1 MLSTIP
7 NVKRAEI
14 SSTSPKATSQ
24 TITHHNPQLPGS
36 ESNKSLNSKKNEG
49 LTALPFSN
57 DSDGNDTA
65 LSKEEQTNAIF
76 DDKRNNVKTNPELE
90 HHTNSKSIQI
100 EKSTNNDRGILAN
113 FSANISDM
121 SRRKQRNPKPTLFTS
136 VEDSEPSKETSDEM
150 KILKRIDQEMC
161 VTNHT
166 DIDGTNKKPSN
177 GDTGIIKRHNEH
189 NSEGKDDAAEN
200 SRSPYSSAN
209 STSSSSPPP
218 HDLSSMV
225 KVEVHEGTS
234 DIGNSMRSISPST
247 ANPSLVGSRRL
258 VSALEQSQNENPL
271 IRSGGNSLP
280 ALIPMPSNYK
290 SLMMTNNAFTMPS
303 AMPSEPGT
311 AFDDP
316 LSISKMMMNERPT
329 DLPRN
334 LRLSGDELNMA
345 LKQNNMFHFGD
356 VSVAHHPDNT
366 PLPMIIPMVYLYPLP
381 TSIDE
386 TGS

>member
-24 TITHHNPQLPGS
+24 TISHHNPQLPGS
-36 ESNKSLNSKKNEG
+36 ESNKSLNSKKNES
-49 LTALPFSN
+49 LTALSFSN
-57 DSDGNDTA
+57 DPDGKIGDKG
-65 LSKEEQTNAIF
+65 LSKEEQTNPIF
-76 DDKRNNVKTNPELE
+76 DDKRNNVKTELE

-100 EKSTNNDRGILAN
+100 EKSANNDRGILAN
-113 FSANISDM
+113 CSANISDM

-136 VEDSEPSKETSDEM
+136 VEDSEHKEETSDEM
-150 KILKRIDQEMC
+150 KILKQTDQEMC

-166 DIDGTNKKPSN
+166 DRDGTNNKPSN
-177 GDTGIIKRHNEH
+177 GDTGAIKRHNEH
-189 NSEGKDDAAEN
+189 KSEGNDAAEN

-234 DIGNSMRSISPST
+234 DIGHSMRSTSPHT
-247 ANPSLVGSRRL
+247 ANPLLVGSRQL
-258 VSALEQSQNENPL
+258 VSALEQSQNESPL
-271 IRSGGNSLP
+271 GRSGGNSLP

-290 SLMMTNNAFTMPS
+290 SLMMTNNAFTMPGT
-303 AMPSEPGT
+303 MPSEPGT
-311 AFDDP
+311 AFEDP
-316 LSISKMMMNERPT
+316 LSISKMMMNEPT
-329 DLPRN
+329 TDFPRN
-334 LRLSGDELNMA
+334 LRLSGDELNLA

-381 TSIDE
+381 PSIDE

>member
-14 SSTSPKATSQ
+14 SSTSPKATLQ
-24 TITHHNPQLPGS
+24 TISHHNPQLPGS
-36 ESNKSLNSKKNEG
+36 ESNNSKKNES
-49 LTALPFSN
+49 LTALSFSN
-57 DSDGNDTA
+57 DSDGKVGDTGGH
-65 LSKEEQTNAIF
+65 SKEEQTNPIF

-90 HHTNSKSIQI
+90 HLTNSKSMQI
-100 EKSTNNDRGILAN
+100 EKNVNNDRSILAN
-113 FSANISDM
+113 CSANISDM

-136 VEDSEPSKETSDEM
+136 VEDSEHKEETSDEM
-150 KILKRIDQEMC
+150 KILKHIDQEMC
-161 VTNHT
+161 VTNHS
-166 DIDGTNKKPSN
+166 DIDGKPRN
-177 GDTGIIKRHNEH
+177 GDTGMIKRHNEH
-189 NSEGKDDAAEN
+189 NSEGKDEVEN
-200 SRSPYSSAN
+200 TRSPYSSAN

-234 DIGNSMRSISPST
+234 DIGHSMRSTSPGT

-271 IRSGGNSLP
+271 GRSGGNSLP

-290 SLMMTNNAFTMPS
+290 SLMMTNNAFTMTG

-311 AFDDP
+311 AFEDP
-316 LSISKMMMNERPT
+316 LSISKMMMNEPAT

-334 LRLSGDELNMA
+334 LRLSGDELNLA

-381 TSIDE
+381 PSIDE

>member
-14 SSTSPKATSQ
+14 SSTSPKATLQ
-24 TITHHNPQLPGS
+24 TISHHNPQLPGS
-36 ESNKSLNSKKNEG
+36 ESNNSKKNES
-49 LTALPFSN
+49 LTALSFSN
-57 DSDGNDTA
+57 DSDGKVGDTGGH
-65 LSKEEQTNAIF
+65 SKEEQTNPIF

-90 HHTNSKSIQI
+90 HLTNSKSMQI
-100 EKSTNNDRGILAN
+100 EKNVNNDRSILAN
-113 FSANISDM
+113 CSANISDM

-136 VEDSEPSKETSDEM
+136 VEDSEHKEETSDEM
-150 KILKRIDQEMC
+150 KILKHIDQEMC
-161 VTNHT
+161 VTNHS
-166 DIDGTNKKPSN
+166 DIDGKPRN
-177 GDTGIIKRHNEH
+177 GDTGMIKRHNEH
-189 NSEGKDDAAEN
+189 NSEGKDEVEN
-200 SRSPYSSAN
+200 TRSPYSSAN

-234 DIGNSMRSISPST
+234 DIGHSMRSTSPGT

-271 IRSGGNSLP
+271 GRSGGNSLP

-290 SLMMTNNAFTMPS
+290 SLMMTNNAFTMTG
-303 AMPSEPGT
+303 AMLSEPGT
-311 AFDDP
+311 AFEDP
-316 LSISKMMMNERPT
+316 LSISKMMMNEPAT

-334 LRLSGDELNMA
+334 LRLSGDELNLA

-381 TSIDE
+381 PSIDE

>member
-7 NVKRAEI
+7 NVKRAEL

-24 TITHHNPQLPGS
+24 TISHHNPQLPGS
-36 ESNKSLNSKKNEG
+36 ESNKSFNSKKNES
-49 LTALPFSN
+49 LAALSFSN
-57 DSDGNDTA
+57 DSDGKIGD
-65 LSKEEQTNAIF
+65 SKEEQTNPIF
-76 DDKRNNVKTNPELE
+76 DDKRINVKTNPELE

-113 FSANISDM
+113 CSANISDM

-136 VEDSEPSKETSDEM
+136 VEDSEHKEETSDEM
-150 KILKRIDQEMC
+150 KILKHIDQEMC
-161 VTNHT
+161 VTNHS
-166 DIDGTNKKPSN
+166 DIDGKPRN

-189 NSEGKDDAAEN
+189 NSEGKDAAEN

-234 DIGNSMRSISPST
+234 DIGHSMRSTSPST

-258 VSALEQSQNENPL
+258 VSALEQSQNESPL
-271 IRSGGNSLP
+271 GRSGGNSLP

-290 SLMMTNNAFTMPS
+290 SLMMTNNAFTMIG

-311 AFDDP
+311 AFEDP
-316 LSISKMMMNERPT
+316 LSISKMMMMNEPAT

-334 LRLSGDELNMA
+334 LRLSGDELNLA

-381 TSIDE
+381 PSIDE

>member
-7 NVKRAEI
+7 NVKRAEL

-24 TITHHNPQLPGS
+24 TISHHNPQLPGS
-36 ESNKSLNSKKNEG
+36 ELNKSLNSKKNES
-49 LTALPFSN
+49 LTALSFSN
-57 DSDGNDTA
+57 DSDGKIGNDG
-65 LSKEEQTNAIF
+65 LSKEEQTNPIF
-76 DDKRNNVKTNPELE
+76 DDERNNVKSNPELD

-100 EKSTNNDRGILAN
+100 EKNANNDRSILAN
-113 FSANISDM
+113 CSANISDM

-136 VEDSEPSKETSDEM
+136 VEDSEHKEETSDEM
-150 KILKRIDQEMC
+150 KILKHIDEEMC
-161 VTNHT
+161 VANHN
-166 DIDGTNKKPSN
+166 DIDGRNKKPSN

-189 NSEGKDDAAEN
+189 NSEGKDEAEN
-200 SRSPYSSAN
+200 TRSPYSSAN

-234 DIGNSMRSISPST
+234 DIGHSMRIISPST
-247 ANPSLVGSRRL
+247 ANPSSVGSRRL
-258 VSALEQSQNENPL
+258 VSALEQSQN
-271 IRSGGNSLP
+271 RSGGNSLP

-290 SLMMTNNAFTMPS
+290 SLMMTNNAFTMPG

-311 AFDDP
+311 AFEDP
-316 LSISKMMMNERPT
+316 LSISKMMMNEPAT

-334 LRLSGDELNMA
+334 LRLSGDELNLA

-381 TSIDE
+381 PSISE

>member
-49 LTALPFSN
+49 LTALSFSN
-57 DSDGNDTA
+57 DSDGKIEDTGH
-65 LSKEEQTNAIF
+65 SKEEQTNPMF
-76 DDKRNNVKTNPELE
+76 DDKRNNVKTELE
-90 HHTNSKSIQI
+90 HHKNSKSIQI
-100 EKSTNNDRGILAN
+100 EKSTNNDRNILAN
-113 FSANISDM
+113 CSANISDM

-189 NSEGKDDAAEN
+189 NSEGKDDAAN

-234 DIGNSMRSISPST
+234 DIGHSMRSTSPST
-247 ANPSLVGSRRL
+247 ANPSLVGSKRL

-271 IRSGGNSLP
+271 IRSGGSSLP

-290 SLMMTNNAFTMPS
+290 SLMMTNNAFTMPG

-311 AFDDP
+311 AFEDP
-316 LSISKMMMNERPT
+316 LSISKMMMMNEPPT

-356 VSVAHHPDNT
+356 VRVAHHPDNT

-381 TSIDE
+381 PSIDE

>member
-7 NVKRAEI
+7 NGKRAEI
-14 SSTSPKATSQ
+14 SSTSPKATLQ
-24 TITHHNPQLPGS
+24 TISHHNPQLPGS
-36 ESNKSLNSKKNEG
+36 ESNNSKKNES
-49 LTALPFSN
+49 LTALSFSN
-57 DSDGNDTA
+57 DSDGKVGDTGGH
-65 LSKEEQTNAIF
+65 SKEEQTNPIF
-76 DDKRNNVKTNPELE
+76 DDKRINVKTNPELE

-113 FSANISDM
+113 CSANISDM

-136 VEDSEPSKETSDEM
+136 VEDSEHKEETSDEM
-150 KILKRIDQEMC
+150 KILKHIDQEMC
-161 VTNHT
+161 VTNHS
-166 DIDGTNKKPSN
+166 DIDGKPRN

-189 NSEGKDDAAEN
+189 NSEGKDEAEN
-200 SRSPYSSAN
+200 TRSPYSSAN

-234 DIGNSMRSISPST
+234 DIGHSMRIISPST
-247 ANPSLVGSRRL
+247 ANPSSVGSRRL
-258 VSALEQSQNENPL
+258 VSALEQSQNESPL
-271 IRSGGNSLP
+271 GRSGGNSLP

-290 SLMMTNNAFTMPS
+290 SLMMTNNAFTMPG

-311 AFDDP
+311 AFEDP
-316 LSISKMMMNERPT
+316 LSISKMMMNEPAT

-334 LRLSGDELNMA
+334 LRLSGDELNLA

-381 TSIDE
+381 PSIDE

>member
-7 NVKRAEI
+7 NVKRAEL

-24 TITHHNPQLPGS
+24 TISHHNPQLPGS
-36 ESNKSLNSKKNEG
+36 ESNNSKKNES
-49 LTALPFSN
+49 LTALSFSN
-57 DSDGNDTA
+57 DSDGKIGDTG
-65 LSKEEQTNAIF
+65 LSKEEQTNPIF

-113 FSANISDM
+113 CSANISDM

-136 VEDSEPSKETSDEM
+136 VEDSEHKEETSDEM
-150 KILKRIDQEMC
+150 KILKHIDEEMC
-161 VTNHT
+161 VANHN
-166 DIDGTNKKPSN
+166 DIDGRNKKPSN
-177 GDTGIIKRHNEH
+177 GDTGIIKRHNEY
-189 NSEGKDDAAEN
+189 NSEGKDAAEN
-200 SRSPYSSAN
+200 TRSPYSSAN

-234 DIGNSMRSISPST
+234 DIGHSMRIISPST
-247 ANPSLVGSRRL
+247 ANPSSVGSRRL

-290 SLMMTNNAFTMPS
+290 SLMMTNNAFTMPG

-311 AFDDP
+311 AFEDP

-334 LRLSGDELNMA
+334 LRLSGDELNLA

-381 TSIDE
+381 PSIDE

>member
-7 NVKRAEI
+7 NGKRAEI
-14 SSTSPKATSQ
+14 SSTSPKATLQ
-24 TITHHNPQLPGS
+24 TISHHNPQLPGS
-36 ESNKSLNSKKNEG
+36 ESNNSKKNES
-49 LTALPFSN
+49 LTALSFSN
-57 DSDGNDTA
+57 DSDGKVGDTGGH
-65 LSKEEQTNAIF
+65 SKEEQTNPIF
-76 DDKRNNVKTNPELE
+76 DDKRINVKTNPELE

-113 FSANISDM
+113 CSANISDM

-136 VEDSEPSKETSDEM
+136 VEDSEHKEETSDEM
-150 KILKRIDQEMC
+150 KILKHIDQEMC
-161 VTNHT
+161 VTNHS
-166 DIDGTNKKPSN
+166 DIDGKPRN

-189 NSEGKDDAAEN
+189 NSEGKDEAEN
-200 SRSPYSSAN
+200 TRSPYSSAN

-234 DIGNSMRSISPST
+234 DIGHSMRIISPST
-247 ANPSLVGSRRL
+247 ANPSSVGSRRL

-290 SLMMTNNAFTMPS
+290 SLMMTNNAFTMPG
-303 AMPSEPGT
+303 AMPSEPGI
-311 AFDDP
+311 AFEDP
-316 LSISKMMMNERPT
+316 LSISKMMMNEPAT

-334 LRLSGDELNMA
+334 LRLSGDELNLA

-381 TSIDE
+381 PSINE